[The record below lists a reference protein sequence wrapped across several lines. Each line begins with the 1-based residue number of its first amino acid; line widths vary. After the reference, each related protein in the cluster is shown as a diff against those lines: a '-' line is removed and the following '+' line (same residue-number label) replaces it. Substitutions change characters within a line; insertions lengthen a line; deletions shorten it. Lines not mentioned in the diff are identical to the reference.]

1 MEREERKEVDIL
13 DLLAALYAG
22 KGLVIGG
29 TLAMCVLAGALTF
42 LMPRGEWDE
51 TIVRVRKTITW

>member
-29 TLAMCVLAGALTF
+29 LWPCVYWPG
-42 LMPRGEWDE
+42 R
-51 TIVRVRKTITW
+51 